1 MYYMLIY
8 VDVDTLDK
16 HSIKYCGHSGSW
28 RNSSDVALRS
38 PGGGGVVTS
47 IARPV
52 VLGLQVCRLVPGE
65 APDVSE
71 VPLPGRRAGAGE
83 AGGGRNPVVRQS
95 GGEIRLGRVLAG
107 TVTVISPS
115 LAQSGLQGGVAT

>member
-1 MYYMLIY
+1 MLIY

-28 RNSSDVALRS
+28 RSSSDVALRS

-95 GGEIRLGRVLAG
+95 GGGEVRLGRVL
-107 TVTVISPS
+107 TVTVISPTS
-115 LAQSGLQGGVAT
+115 LTHQSGLQAGVAH